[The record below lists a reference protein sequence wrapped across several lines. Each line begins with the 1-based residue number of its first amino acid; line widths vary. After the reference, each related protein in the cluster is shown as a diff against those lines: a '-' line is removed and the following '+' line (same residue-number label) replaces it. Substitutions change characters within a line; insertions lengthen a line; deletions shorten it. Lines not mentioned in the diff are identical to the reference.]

1 MQWTLSTRWA
11 RPGQWGDYVLVIN
24 ASKYIDMQFEEG
36 PCWRQTNIHV
46 YQIDNIHQHSYCMRH
61 CQKIDNGRVPSV
73 VSLAQ
78 WEAFKVEIEAVSPHT
93 CSHCHL
99 WMSATHL
106 APGPHTNR
114 ANNVKW
120 RSSFFGDFWS
130 NFNDGENLRNSF
142 VLLRSSFLVLRNSFL
157 LNQITLKSQDL
168 ISGPYTKKELR
179 DFETQMNYKKK
190 LCMEI
195 KL

>member
-1 MQWTLSTRWA
+1 M
-11 RPGQWGDYVLVIN
+11 YN
-24 ASKYIDMQFEEG
+24 
-36 PCWRQTNIHV
+36 
-46 YQIDNIHQHSYCMRH
+46 SYG
-61 CQKIDNGRVPSV
+61 KTYKP
-73 VSLAQ
+73 L
-78 WEAFKVEIEAVSPHT
+78 
-93 CSHCHL
+93 
-99 WMSATHL
+99 HL

-120 RSSFFGDFWS
+120 RSSFSGDFWS

-142 VLLRSSFLVLRNSFL
+142 VLLRSSFLDLRNSFS

-168 ISGPYTKKELR
+168 ILGPYIKRELR
-179 DFETQMNYKKK
+179 DFETQMTYKKQ

>member
-1 MQWTLSTRWA
+1 M
-11 RPGQWGDYVLVIN
+11 YKHKVILL
-24 ASKYIDMQFEEG
+24 
-36 PCWRQTNIHV
+36 T
-46 YQIDNIHQHSYCMRH
+46 
-61 CQKIDNGRVPSV
+61 VPLFS
-73 VSLAQ
+73 S
-78 WEAFKVEIEAVSPHT
+78 
-93 CSHCHL
+93 
-99 WMSATHL
+99 HL

>member
-1 MQWTLSTRWA
+1 MDSSQVRFLQFTLSLLNCNYPVVIYLSSRWA
-11 RPGQWGDYVLVIN
+11 
-24 ASKYIDMQFEEG
+24 ECC
-36 PCWRQTNIHV
+36 PC
-46 YQIDNIHQHSYCMRH
+46 
-61 CQKIDNGRVPSV
+61 VPHNLSD
-73 VSLAQ
+73 LLH
-78 WEAFKVEIEAVSPHT
+78 ERLKP
-93 CSHCHL
+93 
-99 WMSATHL
+99 HL

>member
-1 MQWTLSTRWA
+1 MCTMIFSRHHFSLYPLLSA
-11 RPGQWGDYVLVIN
+11 KDVAGGGGG
-24 ASKYIDMQFEEG
+24 G
-36 PCWRQTNIHV
+36 P
-46 YQIDNIHQHSYCMRH
+46 
-61 CQKIDNGRVPSV
+61 
-73 VSLAQ
+73 LA
-78 WEAFKVEIEAVSPHT
+78 A
-93 CSHCHL
+93 
-99 WMSATHL
+99 
-106 APGPHTNR
+106 GPHTNR

>member
-1 MQWTLSTRWA
+1 M
-11 RPGQWGDYVLVIN
+11 GV
-24 ASKYIDMQFEEG
+24 
-36 PCWRQTNIHV
+36 TNR
-46 YQIDNIHQHSYCMRH
+46 NI
-61 CQKIDNGRVPSV
+61 PSDALLDV
-73 VSLAQ
+73 QMVTS
-78 WEAFKVEIEAVSPHT
+78 
-93 CSHCHL
+93 
-99 WMSATHL
+99 HL